1 MNVHLYGPMSLIDGL
16 MGSFRKGTRII
27 NVSSEYGQL
36 ANLSEAYRAAI
47 QAVEDPYVITT
58 VQARG
63 GIQGLRVV
71 GLIRSFDFFHAIKFD
86 ASDKRMQQLQVPA
99 YRLSKACLCV
109 ATACVERCFTGS
121 DVPACGTGTVPPS
134 CSPSD
139 FSTSMFLSTPSA
151 PVGLLHTTW
160 TPRALWS
167 KA

>member
-1 MNVHLYGPMSLIDGL
+1 MAPQHSEWSERAFDDSMNVHLYGPMSLIDGL

-71 GLIRSFDFFHAIKFD
+71 GSIP
-86 ASDKRMQQLQVPA
+86 QLRLLPCHQV
-99 YRLSKACLCV
+99 
-109 ATACVERCFTGS
+109 
-121 DVPACGTGTVPPS
+121 
-134 CSPSD
+134 
-139 FSTSMFLSTPSA
+139 
-151 PVGLLHTTW
+151 
-160 TPRALWS
+160 
-167 KA
+167 